1 MCACSRPRSFPPRPF
16 PLPFLSFLQ
25 PRPSPLTPV
34 PEWATMWGAKVK
46 MPVDVPDDMLKD
58 ALETS
63 SRVIDQYPDFEND
76 GECSG
81 GLVLGLGAG
90 AVSALTSPRLTL
102 LPPVFLQG

>member
-1 MCACSRPRSFPPRPF
+1 
-16 PLPFLSFLQ
+16 
-25 PRPSPLTPV
+25 
-34 PEWATMWGAKVK
+34 MWGAKVK

-90 AVSALTSPRLTL
+90 AVKRPH
-102 LPPVFLQG
+102 LPPGSLCFRTCFCRVENCRDCEEGV